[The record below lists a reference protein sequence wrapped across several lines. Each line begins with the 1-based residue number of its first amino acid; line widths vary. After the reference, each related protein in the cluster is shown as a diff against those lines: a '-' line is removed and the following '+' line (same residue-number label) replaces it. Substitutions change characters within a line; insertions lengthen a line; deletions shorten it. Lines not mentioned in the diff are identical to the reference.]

1 MPSGGYR
8 PGAGRPRKNPVDQQ
22 LEGKPASTAA
32 AKPAVKNATYG
43 SFPCKKS
50 CRKAGPPQLLMG
62 YAHQHT
68 EQPGCGSIVT
78 RYGINV
84 IERKRKKITELL

>member
-1 MPSGGYR
+1 MPSGGYH

-43 SFPCKKS
+43 SFPCKKIMPQGWS
-50 CRKAGPPQLLMG
+50 AAVAGGLCAS
-62 YAHQHT
+62 AH
-68 EQPGCGSIVT
+68 
-78 RYGINV
+78 
-84 IERKRKKITELL
+84 